1 MTRDST
7 MVNAFVPGNAK
18 LTDHETALIERRRKL
33 LGPAYRLFYGRPVE
47 VVRGEGV
54 WLHDSAGNAL
64 LDVYNNVASL
74 GHCHPYVV
82 SAMSRQ
88 AAILSTNT
96 RYLNEAILDY
106 AERLLA
112 YFPSELSN
120 LMFTCTGSESN
131 DLAMRL
137 ARAKTGGTGFIVTD
151 CAYHGTSLAVSGL
164 SPSLGVHVNLGE
176 HVRTV
181 AAPNAYRLGAD
192 KVNEEFRK
200 AVQAAIDDLLRHG
213 IKPAALIVDSI
224 FSSDGVLPDPAGFL
238 SGAVEAIREAGGLFI
253 ADEVQPGF
261 ARTGSHM
268 WGFQRHGVVPD
279 MVTLGKPMGNG
290 YPVAGLVVRPEVVEE
305 FGRKARY
312 FNTFGGNTVAVA
324 VAAAVLDVI
333 EEERLQQNATEVGA
347 YMMGGLREL
356 AARHAI
362 IDDVRGAGLFFGVE
376 IVGNKATREPD
387 PDVTAKIV
395 NGLRENN
402 VLISATGPSA
412 NILKIRPALVFSRA
426 NTDIFVEKLDLV
438 LSGLKLGSA
447 A

>member
-1 MTRDST
+1 MKRDMT

-18 LTDHETALIERRRKL
+18 LTEHEAELVERRRRA
-33 LGPAYRLFYGRPVE
+33 LGPAYRLFYARPVE

-54 WLHDSAGNAL
+54 WLHDAAGNAL

-74 GHCHPYVV
+74 GHCHPHVV
-82 SAMSRQ
+82 SAMARQ
-88 AAILSTNT
+88 ASVLCTNT
-96 RYLNEAILDY
+96 RYLNEDVLNY
-106 AERLLA
+106 AERLLK
-112 YFPSELSN
+112 YFPAALSH

-137 ARAKTGGTGFIVTD
+137 ARAKTGGTGFIVTE
-151 CAYHGTSLAVSGL
+151 CAYHGTTLAVAGM
-164 SPSLGVHVNLGE
+164 SPSLGVNVNLGE

-181 AAPNAYRLGAD
+181 PAPSSYRLGAENVG
-192 KVNEEFRK
+192 KAFRNS
-200 AVQAAIDDLLRHG
+200 VQAAIDDMLRHG
-213 IKPAALIVDSI
+213 IRPAALIVDSI

-238 SGAVEAIREAGGLFI
+238 AGAVEAIRAAGGLFI

-290 YPVAGLVVRPEVVEE
+290 YPVAGLVVKPEVVED

-333 EEERLQQNATEVGA
+333 ENEGLMQNAAEVGA
-347 YMMGGLREL
+347 YMASSLREL
-356 AARHAI
+356 AARHPI
-362 IDDVRGAGLFFGVE
+362 IDDVRGAGLFLGAE
-376 IVGNKATREPD
+376 IVRDKANREPD
-387 PDVTAKIV
+387 PDITAEIV
-395 NGLRENN
+395 NGLREHG
-402 VLISATGPSA
+402 VLISATGPQA
-412 NILKIRPALVFSRA
+412 NILKIRPALVFTRA
-426 NTDIFVEKLDLV
+426 NTDYFVDKLDQV
-438 LSGLKLGSA
+438 LIKLRDR
-447 A
+447 